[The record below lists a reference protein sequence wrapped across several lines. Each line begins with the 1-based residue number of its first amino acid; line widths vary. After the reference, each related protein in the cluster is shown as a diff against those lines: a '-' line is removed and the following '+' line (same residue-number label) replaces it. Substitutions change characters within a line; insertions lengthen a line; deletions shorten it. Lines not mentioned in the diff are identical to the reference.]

1 MDCTEEEAY
10 TFAALQF
17 QVKLAQAQTPAT
29 NVPVA
34 KTTVDE
40 SVTDIDAAL
49 NNLQVLIG
57 SGLLY
62 LHCTYMYNGVCVC
75 TCMHAYTVYNY
86 SKSLFSIWHKNKHS
100 VFVLFGYNYTCRL
113 ISWLFFLMFIALGVC
128 LLS

>member
-75 TCMHAYTVYNY
+75 TCMHAYTVHIVKAYFQYGTRINILY
-86 SKSLFSIWHKNKHS
+86 L
-100 VFVLFGYNYTCRL
+100 Y
-113 ISWLFFLMFIALGVC
+113 C
-128 LLS
+128 LLIIIHVD